1 MQVVSQSAF
10 HSTFWQR
17 IQKQFFYSKWAGLL
31 TCFVFAVILYICFRL
46 FTWGV
51 VDASVGSAEVC
62 RQASGACWGFVAE
75 KWRLIIFGRFP
86 YEEQWRPAVATIL
99 LIAALVISAIPA
111 FWNKVMARYLLW
123 VWVIA
128 FFGFFTLM
136 KGGIFELTPISTDMW
151 GGFPLTVVLTLFGM
165 GISIPLG
172 VILAI
177 GRRSSMPIVSGIS
190 TGYIELVRGIPLITV
205 LFMATFIFPLLL
217 PAGTRMDAFWRV
229 TIAIVLFQAAYIAET
244 VRGGIQTIPAGQFH
258 AAESLGLNKV
268 ETYIYVILPQALVA
282 VIPAFINSL
291 LSCFMDTSL
300 VTVVSMTD
308 LTGALKLALGDAEW
322 RAFFVEGYLFI
333 AAIYFVCSFIIS
345 RYSLWLEAYLRGN
358 KKR

>member
-1 MQVVSQSAF
+1 M
-10 HSTFWQR
+10 
-17 IQKQFFYSKWAGLL
+17 
-31 TCFVFAVILYICFRL
+31 
-46 FTWGV
+46 
-51 VDASVGSAEVC
+51 
-62 RQASGACWGFVAE
+62 
-75 KWRLIIFGRFP
+75 IIFGRFP

-229 TIAIVLFQAAYIAET
+229 TIAIVLFQALIWQKRFAEGFK
-244 VRGGIQTIPAGQFH
+244 RF
-258 AAESLGLNKV
+258 
-268 ETYIYVILPQALVA
+268 
-282 VIPAFINSL
+282 
-291 LSCFMDTSL
+291 
-300 VTVVSMTD
+300 
-308 LTGALKLALGDAEW
+308 
-322 RAFFVEGYLFI
+322 
-333 AAIYFVCSFIIS
+333 
-345 RYSLWLEAYLRGN
+345 LRGN
-358 KKR
+358 FMLRSLWGSTRWKHIFM